1 MGKVVLYISIAL
13 NFSVLDQI
21 KQVTD
26 TKELCQQ
33 YIGLELKKKGNK
45 FWSLCPVHSENT
57 PSLCLYPDGKL
68 YCYGC
73 HFKGDAFDLIGAVL
87 GLPLSEVLKMAAADY
102 GLVSDY
108 NVDQRREISHKIT
121 AERKQRELIER
132 YRQQVEACYI
142 YLVGKYRETRA
153 IEQNVKKLS
162 DLNSNYVVAA
172 FELQP
177 LINGMLDLLSSE
189 DIEAQFEGLQWA
201 GRVGLWKE
209 QA

>member
-1 MGKVVLYISIAL
+1 M
-13 NFSVLDQI
+13 LDQI

-33 YIGLELKKKGNK
+33 YIGLEFKKKGNK
-45 FWSLCPVHSENT
+45 FWSLCPIHGENT
-57 PSLCLYPDGKL
+57 ASLCLYPDGKL
-68 YCYGC
+68 YCFSC
-73 HFKGDAFDLIGAVL
+73 SFKGDAFDLIGAVL
-87 GLPLSEVLKMAAADY
+87 GLSLPEVLKIVAADY

-108 NVDQRREISHKIT
+108 NANQRREISQKI
-121 AERKQRELIER
+121 AEERKQRNLVER

-142 YLVGKYRETRA
+142 HLVSKYWETKA
-153 IEQNVKKLS
+153 IEQSVKKLS

-177 LINGMLDLLSSE
+177 IINGMLDLLSNE
-189 DIEAQFEGLQWA
+189 DIETQFDGLQWA
-201 GRVGLWKE
+201 GRLGLWKK